1 MWVIRQKSDSSAERS
16 IAVAVAVPADHDH
29 EPATGPPCLALAAVM
44 SITRTIIAAGS
55 RAAHRR
61 LRTAVNFPPAVPI
74 TAAATIIATPML
86 RAGQGRAG
94 RRRQRHRRNQGQ
106 DSKLAVHLNHSLS
119 RRPGAPLHKVQC
131 SARLR
136 KYDAPKG
143 QKFLIANIILD
154 AG

>member
-16 IAVAVAVPADHDH
+16 VAVAVAVPADHDH
-29 EPATGPPCLALAAVM
+29 EPTARPPRLAPVIVMPISGAIVAT
-44 SITRTIIAAGS
+44 RR

-61 LRTAVNFPPAVPI
+61 LGTAVNFPPAVPI

-94 RRRQRHRRNQGQ
+94 RRRPRHRRNQGQ

>member
-1 MWVIRQKSDSSAERS
+1 MWVIRQKSDSSVERS

-29 EPATGPPCLALAAVM
+29 EPAAGPPCLAPAIVMPISGAIVATRGGAAD
-44 SITRTIIAAGS
+44 
-55 RAAHRR
+55 RR

-74 TAAATIIATPML
+74 AAAATIVAAPML
-86 RAGQGRAG
+86 RSGQGRAG

-106 DSKLAVHLNHSLS
+106 DAKLAVHLNHSLS

-136 KYDAPKG
+136 KYDAPDG